1 MQKIHK
7 LILLALLFVCP
18 FASAQFPPKVLQS
31 PLRMDLMSLH
41 YRNRINDSKTYFL
54 DSKIN
59 HSSVLPAIQF
69 KSSDH
74 TEGALNFR
82 RSSGKL
88 EVKMYP
94 LTDLSIG
101 ADLHSASGNR
111 FLYTGGAGLGLN
123 LISGSFFFTAKMLP
137 YATESGYVRDS
148 IQNKLNMDPGASR
161 AIFPNGFAQNE
172 FLLAYQPNQFF
183 TFLTGN
189 GKNFFGEGYRSLI
202 LSDNALA
209 TPFFKIETSFSN
221 VKYVNLYQMWLDNT
235 VDPALKSLDKKKFA
249 AMHYISWNITREF
262 NVSIFESVVWQS
274 NDTLINRGFDVS
286 YLNPIVFYRP
296 VEYGNGSADNVLLGA
311 NMSFKFDSK
320 QSVYSQLIL
329 DDFLLAEIRARSRW
343 WANKYGFQFGYKSRE
358 FLGKKNLYFQTEFN
372 VVRPF
377 TYSHKNSGQSYGHLN
392 ASVSHPIGA
401 NFFEILAL
409 ASYPYKKL
417 RFTNKITYSAYGVDS
432 SAVSYGQNIFV
443 SYNNRVGDYDH
454 LIMQGARKNVLNETL
469 IIERPLLAKIDLYAN
484 FTYNWRMEITET
496 RVDHSHYFSVGIR
509 SRIWNRYSDF

>member
-1 MQKIHK
+1 MT
-7 LILLALLFVCP
+7 
-18 FASAQFPPKVLQS
+18 SAQLPPKVLES

-41 YRNRINDSKTYFL
+41 YRNRIDDSKTYFL

-74 TEGALNFR
+74 AEGAFNFR
-82 RSSGKL
+82 RNSDKVEL
-88 EVKMYP
+88 KTYP

-101 ADLHSASGNR
+101 ADLHATNGNR
-111 FLYTGGAGLGLN
+111 FIYHGGAGLGLN
-123 LISGSFFFTAKMLP
+123 LISGRFFFTAKMLP
-137 YATESGYVRDS
+137 YATESRYVRDS
-148 IQNKLNMDPGASR
+148 IQNKLHMDPGASR
-161 AIFPNGFAQNE
+161 AIFPGGFAQNE
-172 FLLAYQPNQFF
+172 FLLAYRANKFF

-202 LSDNALA
+202 LSDNALP

-235 VDPALKSLDKKKFA
+235 VDPSLKSLDKKKFA

-274 NDTLINRGFDVS
+274 NDTLINRGFDIS

-320 QSVYSQLIL
+320 QSVYTQLIL

-358 FLGKKNLYFQTEFN
+358 FLGKKDLYFQTEFN

-392 ASVSHPIGA
+392 ASVAHPIGA

-409 ASYPYKKL
+409 VSYPFKKL
-417 RFTNKITYSAYGVDS
+417 KLTHKITYSAYGVDS

-454 LIMQGARKNVLNETL
+454 LIMQGARKNVLNKTL
-469 IIERPLLAKIDLYAN
+469 IIEKPILPKIDLYAN

-496 RVDHSHYFSVGIR
+496 RVDHNHYFAIGLR
-509 SRIWNRYSDF
+509 SRIWNRYTDF